1 MTRSRPA
8 LGGLLRCG
16 LFVACNLALVAC
28 IPTPPGGLAREART
42 EMPDTFGGEDVAAD
56 AEARDTAAPES
67 QSSARV
73 DWREFFVDPHLV
85 SLIEGALANNQELN
99 IAVQEMV
106 VVNSDVMARRGEIYP
121 SLSGGVGAG
130 IDRSGT
136 HTSQGQSDEHLG
148 VPTDLQNYQIGL
160 YASWEIDVWS
170 RLRNQA
176 DAAQFRYLASSAGR
190 NFMVTRL
197 VAEIA
202 ARYYELLALDRQ
214 LDILTTNIQLQEDSL
229 RMVRL
234 QQQAAH
240 VTMLAVTRFEA
251 QLLGFQSRTFDIRQ
265 RIVATENQLNF
276 LVGRFPQHVERST
289 EDFLAITP
297 PVIQAGVP
305 TQLLENRPD
314 VQQAELELQA
324 SHLSVDAARARFY
337 PSLRLDLGVG
347 VRSFDIT
354 QLVTTPQSLVYGLLA
369 GLTAPLLNR
378 SGITAD
384 YFATNSRQMQAVLRY
399 EQTIL
404 TAFVDVSTGLS
415 LLRNT
420 GQSYELKTQ
429 QVDRL
434 LQSVEISSQ
443 LFMAARADYLE
454 VLTTRR
460 DSLEAQIELVE
471 LKQRQLAATVTLYQ
485 ALGGGWLVDGAA
497 PTDPEPMGAVP

>member
-1 MTRSRPA
+1 MRARVSFPT
-8 LGGLLRCG
+8 LVLLT
-16 LFVACNLALVAC
+16 LIVVSSPSLIAC
-28 IPTPPGGLAREART
+28 IPTPPGGLPREAHT
-42 EMPDTFGGEDVAAD
+42 DVPDTFGGE
-56 AEARDTAAPES
+56 ETAATDGEAV

-73 DWREFFVDPHLV
+73 DWREFFVDPRLV
-85 SLIEGALANNQELN
+85 SLIEGALTNNQELN
-99 IAVQEMV
+99 IAVQEMI

-130 IDRSGT
+130 LDRSGRY
-136 HTSQGQSDEHLG
+136 TSQGQSDEHLG

-176 DAAQFRYLASSAGR
+176 DAAQYRYLASAAGR

-214 LDILTTNIQLQEDSL
+214 LQILRDNIQLQEDSL
-229 RMVRL
+229 QMVRL
-234 QQQAAH
+234 QQQAAR

-251 QLLGFQSRTFDIRQ
+251 QLLGFQSRVFDIQQ
-265 RIVATENQLNF
+265 RITATENQLNF

-297 PVIQAGVP
+297 PVVRAGVP

-314 VQQAELELQA
+314 VQQAELQLEA
-324 SHLSVDAARARFY
+324 SQLSVEAARARFY

-354 QLVTTPQSLVYGLLA
+354 QLVTTPESIVYGLLA

-384 YFATNSRQMQAVLRY
+384 YFATSSQQMQAVLRY

-404 TAFVDVSTGLS
+404 SAFVDVSTGLS
-415 LLRNT
+415 LVRNT
-420 GQSYELKTQ
+420 GRSYELKTR
-429 QVDRL
+429 QVERL
-434 LQSVEISSQ
+434 LQSVEISNQ

-460 DSLEAQIELVE
+460 DTLEAQIELVE
-471 LKQRQLAATVTLYQ
+471 IKQRQLAATVTLYR
-485 ALGGGWLVDGAA
+485 ALGGGWRMDGAA
-497 PTDPEPMGAVP
+497 PTVPEPMGAVP